1 MLTRTIRARFQL
13 WLAFL
18 LVCVLSGFG
27 ISLFQL
33 QRVQQFKKI
42 DEELELR
49 VAALSGALRGGPRFE
64 PGFRGEPGPRPAPD
78 SFKRGRD
85 ESATTPDFPMGPPPF
100 MPRGGERRMRFGP
113 RDFQVP
119 PQIASLFD
127 ETRTNDFYF
136 AVWSFDN
143 SVLKRSTNTPAG
155 LQQPE
160 RTIGPLITRKETI
173 GTDRRAFLY
182 TEIGDC
188 VLVGRS
194 IEADL
199 AAMRTFVWGLL
210 AAGLAVLA
218 LGMGGG
224 WRLVTHALSPI
235 DDISAAAAKI
245 AAGDLSQRI
254 NTAETDNELGRLAGV
269 LNSTF
274 SRLEAAFSQQGRFT
288 ADAAHELR
296 TPVSVLLTHAQNGL
310 ASPGLTEEQRE
321 AFEACQRAG
330 QRMRRLI
337 ESLLQLARLDAGQE
351 DIKHEAF
358 DLSCVAQECIEMVR
372 PLAAERQVS
381 ILSELPPAECQGDA
395 ERIGQV
401 IMNLLTNAIYFNK
414 DGGEIRVCTE
424 SGNGS
429 VALSIADTGEGIP
442 AEDLPHVFERF
453 YRVDKSR
460 SRRQGRTG
468 LGLAICKAIVDA
480 HGGTLTATSQVG
492 GGSWFKVT
500 IPRG

>member
-1 MLTRTIRARFQL
+1 MLIKTIRGRFQL

-27 ISLFQL
+27 ITLFQL
-33 QRVQQFKKI
+33 QRVQQLKQI

-49 VAALSGALRGGPRFE
+49 VAALSGALRGGPRPE
-64 PGFRGEPGPRPAPD
+64 PGFRFDPESSKRPRN
-78 SFKRGRD
+78 
-85 ESATTPDFPMGPPPF
+85 ESVTPPDFPMGPPPF
-100 MPRGGERRMRFGP
+100 MPPRGGERRMHFGP
-113 RDFQVP
+113 REFQVP
-119 PQIASLFD
+119 PQTASLFD
-127 ETRTNDFYF
+127 ETRTNDFYYQ
-136 AVWSFDN
+136 VWSWDG
-143 SVLKRSTNTPAG
+143 SVLKQSTNAPPG
-155 LQQPE
+155 LELPE
-160 RTIGPLITRKETI
+160 RTFGTLLRKETV
-173 GTDRRAFLY
+173 GTHRQAFLY
-182 TEIGDC
+182 TEMGDC

-199 AAMRTFVWGLL
+199 AAMRMFMWGLL

-224 WRLVTHALSPI
+224 WRLVTHALRPI
-235 DDISAAAAKI
+235 EDISSAAAKI

-254 NTAETDNELGRLAGV
+254 NTAETENELGRLAGV

-274 SRLEAAFSQQGRFT
+274 SRLEAAFNQQGRFT

-310 ASPGLTEEQRE
+310 ASPGLSEEQRE

-351 DIKHEAF
+351 PMKREAF
-358 DLSCVAQECIEMVR
+358 DLSCVAQECVEMVR
-372 PLAAERQVS
+372 PLAAERKVA
-381 ILSELPPAECQGDA
+381 IVSELSPTECHGDA

-401 IMNLLTNAIYFNK
+401 IMNLLTNGIYFNK
-414 DGGEIRVCTE
+414 DGGEVRISTQAAE
-424 SGNGS
+424 GS
-429 VALSIADTGEGIP
+429 ITLSVSDTGQGIP

-460 SRRQGRTG
+460 SGTQGRTG
-468 LGLAICKAIVDA
+468 LGLAICKAIMEA
-480 HGGTLTATSQVG
+480 HGGTITVSSQP
-492 GGSWFKVT
+492 GSGSVFKAT
-500 IPRG
+500 IPR

>member
-1 MLTRTIRARFQL
+1 MLTRTIRGRFQL

-49 VAALSGALRGGPRFE
+49 VAALSGALRGGPRME
-64 PGFRGEPGPRPAPD
+64 PGFRGGPGPRPEPG
-78 SFKRGRD
+78 SFQRGRD
-85 ESATTPDFPMGPPPF
+85 EPKTPPDFPMGPPPF
-100 MPRGGERRMRFGP
+100 MPRGGERRSRFGP

-119 PQIASLFD
+119 PPIAALFD

-143 SVLKRSTNTPAG
+143 AILKQSTNTPAG

-199 AAMRTFVWGLL
+199 SEMRTFVWGLL

-224 WRLVTHALSPI
+224 WRLVTHAFRPI
-235 DDISAAAAKI
+235 EDISAAAAKI

-274 SRLEAAFSQQGRFT
+274 ARLEAAFSQQGRFT

-310 ASPGLTEEQRE
+310 ASPGLTDEQRE

-351 DIKHEAF
+351 DIKREAF

-401 IMNLLTNAIYFNK
+401 ILNLLTNAIYFNK
-414 DGGEIRVCTE
+414 DGGEVRVTAQAAKD
-424 SGNGS
+424 SAILKVS
-429 VALSIADTGEGIP
+429 DTGAGIP

-460 SRRQGRTG
+460 SRIQGRTG
-468 LGLAICKAIVDA
+468 LGLAICKATMDA
-480 HGGTLTATSQVG
+480 HGGTITVLSQP
-492 GGSWFKVT
+492 GSGSVFEVKV
-500 IPRG
+500 PA